1 MSYSIKLSKEA
12 ESDIDY
18 LYHSDKRL
26 FHRILKK
33 IEALQNNPFEG
44 KPLIGN
50 HKGGFSFRSGNYRI
64 VYSQHTPKKL
74 SISLP

>member
-33 IEALQNNPFEG
+33 IEVLQNNPFEG
-44 KPLIGN
+44 KPLIGII
-50 HKGGFSFRSGNYRI
+50 KGSFPLDLETI
-64 VYSQHTPKKL
+64 VLFTCQHTPKKL